1 MTRPTP
7 AAIRPLTPEML
18 ADRWL
23 CSAETVRQ
31 LVKRGDLHGFRVG
44 RMIRIPMV
52 AVEEYEACQNI
63 ASGGSTAASLLPGG
77 KMERDAGIVLLH
89 SREKTRKAKR

>member
-1 MTRPTP
+1 MT
-7 AAIRPLTPEML
+7 RPLTPEML

-31 LVKRGDLHGFRVG
+31 LVKRGDLRGFRVG
-44 RMIRIPMV
+44 RMIRIPMG

-63 ASGGSTAASLLPGG
+63 GSAGSTDGMSSPGT
-77 KMERDAGIVLLH
+77 MQAESAGAIVLTH
-89 SREKTRKAKR
+89 APERKPRVPR

>member
-1 MTRPTP
+1 MT
-7 AAIRPLTPEML
+7 RPLTPEML

-31 LVKRGDLHGFRVG
+31 LVKRGDLRGFRLG
-44 RMIRIPMV
+44 RMFRITME

-63 ASGGSTAASLLPGG
+63 GSVGSTDGLSSPGT
-77 KMERDAGIVLLH
+77 MQTESAGAIVLTH
-89 SREKTRKAKR
+89 APERKPRVPR